1 MIDGSEKRKLQ
12 LAFEIQSSRVFQKR
26 SNLTQIMLGLHYFN
40 DTGKNPY
47 SGVIQLNNLK
57 ATS

>member
-26 SNLTQIMLGLHYFN
+26 SNLTQIMLVSLSVVPQDRRLALF
-40 DTGKNPY
+40 
-47 SGVIQLNNLK
+47 
-57 ATS
+57 